1 MMPRRAPAHDHDHGE
16 TLIELLFA
24 VVLMASVG
32 IVFLSGLAGAA
43 LSSHLQAT
51 GANADT
57 IGASVGESAT
67 AMPFVP
73 CATPADYTSA
83 LTAVT
88 PTLPRGYS
96 VSVTGIEQW
105 DGTAY
110 TTATTSLATAID
122 DTQTTITLTSADGLP
137 GIGPYELEV
146 AGPPDELMTVTA
158 GFGTATLTVTRANPA
173 SAFAAGAVVQACSGL
188 QRLDLLVTTPDGRN
202 RTVVV
207 AKRAGQPL
215 TPAAAG

>member
-1 MMPRRAPAHDHDHGE
+1 MTPRRPPTQDRGE

-57 IGASVGESAT
+57 IGASVGETAT
-67 AMPFVP
+67 AMSFAP

-83 LTAVT
+83 LTAT
-88 PTLPRGYS
+88 MPSLPAGYS

-110 TTATTSLATAID
+110 TAATTTLATAID
-122 DTQTTITLTSADGLP
+122 DAQTTITLTSTDGLP
-137 GIGPYELEV
+137 GVGPYELDV
-146 AGPPDELMTVTA
+146 TGPPDEVMTVTA
-158 GFGTATLTVTRANPA
+158 GFGTTALTVTRAIAA
-173 SAFAAGAVVQACSGL
+173 SPFAAGATVQACSGL
-188 QRLDLLVTTPDGRN
+188 QRIDIRVTTPDGRD

-207 AKRAGQPL
+207 AKRASQPL
-215 TPAAAG
+215 SPAAGG

>member
-1 MMPRRAPAHDHDHGE
+1 MTSRRTPTQDRGE

-57 IGASVGESAT
+57 IGASVGETAT
-67 AMPFVP
+67 AIAFLP

-83 LTAVT
+83 LTASM
-88 PTLPRGYS
+88 PALPVGYS
-96 VSVTGIEQW
+96 VSVTSIEQW

-110 TTATTSLATAID
+110 TAATTTLAAAID
-122 DTQTTITLTSADGLP
+122 DTQTTITVTSQDGLP
-137 GIGPYELEV
+137 SVGPYELEV
-146 AGPPDELMTVTA
+146 AGPPDEVMAVTA
-158 GFGTATLTVTRANPA
+158 GFGTTTLTVARATPA
-173 SAFAAGAVVQACSGL
+173 TAFAAGAVVQACSGL

-207 AKRAGQPL
+207 AKRASPPL
-215 TPAAAG
+215 IPAAGG